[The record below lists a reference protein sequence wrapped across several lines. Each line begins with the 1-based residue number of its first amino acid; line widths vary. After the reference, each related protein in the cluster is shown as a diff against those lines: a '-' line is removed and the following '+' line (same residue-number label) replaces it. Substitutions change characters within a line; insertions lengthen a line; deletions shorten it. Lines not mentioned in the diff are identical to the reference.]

1 MNDICY
7 IQDICNDQDHLDDMT
22 GELKVVLLLRD
33 ESVVKVAEVETLVG
47 AHLHDQHD
55 KEDGVDNAIKMRRQH
70 IQ

>member
-1 MNDICY
+1 
-7 IQDICNDQDHLDDMT
+7 MT